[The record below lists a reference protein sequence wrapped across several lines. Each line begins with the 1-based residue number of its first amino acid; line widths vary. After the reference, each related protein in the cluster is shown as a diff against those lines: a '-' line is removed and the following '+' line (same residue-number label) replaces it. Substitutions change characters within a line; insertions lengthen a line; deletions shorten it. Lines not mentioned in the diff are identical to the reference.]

1 MFTEP
6 ESGGALPR
14 NDPLP
19 VEHLQLP
26 PDVTECLRRAEVSTV
41 VDAVQVPDTGPALP
55 TEVQAALGA
64 ATHSLR
70 ASTRHGEVDWLH
82 YWRLR
87 QFEFHHLA
95 AALPELDLLAS
106 QSGLAPVN
114 RTTLGNAGAMLEA
127 SGIRTLAQLVGSLR
141 SGIAPVR
148 GLGKVKLDALFAKLI
163 HWAAE
168 VSAGSIPEPL
178 AQLAA
183 PTSEEK
189 APTVL
194 GDEARSLPIGI
205 LQLGP
210 KGEWLRQAGYVRV
223 GDLADAEPG
232 VLRRIDAVGPR
243 TVRLIDERLNQL
255 AVASSSEGIDWHRYS
270 ELTGMPLV
278 PAEPVTSGTQLLS
291 ILPQIFSEISAGL
304 RDDGYRDIFW
314 NRVIRGRD
322 EQATLD
328 EIARRSDPPVTRE
341 RIRQKEQKLLGQ
353 LTGALIWDR
362 DARLGIQFHPSFARI
377 WRDAAAE
384 FEGVDEIAFD
394 EFVSRLSHIWGVPV
408 AELAPHLP
416 FIVALVTGE
425 AMMPVGFRAGA
436 RLPPQLFALQ
446 PETAAIRLDLL
457 RLGKTGVRLADRNI
471 FSFGAYVEAVAGGQ
485 LPAPF
490 LEPLLSMAAAVD
502 ADGRFCWTRYR
513 AGRGLPEVP
522 SSPPVD
528 AAAFVA
534 DFCATICSLLEALYD
549 DGRAS
554 RIFEMRTSHP
564 VRTRMTLEEVASML
578 GTYASSVKRDE
589 TEALKLLHEILA
601 GRRFCDLPVW
611 IRYEWLVWF
620 DDARSEY
627 DAVGD
632 DYIHF
637 VDRLSRR
644 WDLVPSEAETAA
656 AGLWAILS
664 GYPEGRRVSR
674 LKEPVEQ
681 PVPDYQVAPARIMLR
696 GFRRLH

>member
-1 MFTEP
+1 M
-6 ESGGALPR
+6 R
-14 NDPLP
+14 NGPLP

-26 PDVTECLRRAEVSTV
+26 PDVTDCLRAAEVSTV
-41 VDAVQVPDTGPALP
+41 ADAVRVPDTGSALP

-64 ATHSLR
+64 AVHSLR

-106 QSGLAPVN
+106 QSGLTPVN

-127 SGIRTLAQLVGSLR
+127 SGIRTLAQLVGGLKT
-141 SGIAPVR
+141 GIAPVR

-178 AQLAA
+178 ARFPA
-183 PTSEEK
+183 PTWEET
-189 APTVL
+189 APAVL
-194 GDEARSLPIGI
+194 GDEARSLPVGI

-210 KGEWLRQAGYVRV
+210 KGEWLRQAGYLRV
-223 GDLADAEPG
+223 GDLADADPG

-243 TVRLIDERLNQL
+243 TVRLIGERLNQL
-255 AVASSSEGIDWHRYS
+255 AAASSSDGIDWRRYS

-278 PAEPVTSGTQLLS
+278 PTEPVTSGTELLL
-291 ILPQIFSEISAGL
+291 ILPQIFSDISVGL

-314 NRVIRGRD
+314 NRVVRGRD

-328 EIARRSDPPVTRE
+328 EIAKRSDPPVTRE
-341 RIRQKEQKLLGQ
+341 RIRQKEQKLLAQ

-362 DARLGIQFHPSFARI
+362 DARLGIQFHPSFARF
-377 WRDAAAE
+377 WCEAASE

-394 EFVSRLSHIWGVPV
+394 EFVSRLSHIWGVTV

-425 AMMPVGFRAGA
+425 SMMPVGFRAGA

-446 PETAAIRLDLL
+446 SDAAEIRLDLL
-457 RLGKTGVRLADRNI
+457 RLGKAGTRLADRNI
-471 FSFGAYVEAVAGGQ
+471 FSFGAYVEAVAAGK

-490 LEPLLSMAAAVD
+490 LEPLLSIAAAVD

-513 AGRGLPEVP
+513 EGCGLPEVP

-534 DFCATICSLLEALYD
+534 AFSATICTLLEALYD

-554 RIFEMRTSHP
+554 RIFEMRTRHP

-578 GTYASSVKRDE
+578 GTYSSTVKRDE
-589 TEALKLLHEILA
+589 TEALKLLHEVLV

-611 IRYEWLVWF
+611 LRYEWLVWF
-620 DDARSEY
+620 DDARREY
-627 DAVGD
+627 VAAGD

-637 VDRLSRR
+637 VDRLSRH
-644 WDLVPSEAETAA
+644 WDLLPPEAEKAA

-664 GYPEGRRVSR
+664 GYPEGRRISR
-674 LKEPVEQ
+674 RKQSVEQ
-681 PVPDYQVAPARIMLR
+681 PAQGYEVAPARITLR

>member
-1 MFTEP
+1 MFTET
-6 ESGGALPR
+6 ESGHAPPR

-26 PDVTECLRRAEVSTV
+26 ADVTGCLRGAGVSTV
-41 VDAVQVPDTGPALP
+41 ADAVRVSDKDPARP

-64 ATHSLR
+64 AIHSLR
-70 ASTRHGEVDWLH
+70 ASSRHGEVDWLH

-106 QSGLAPVN
+106 QSGLTPVN

-127 SGIRTLAQLVGSLR
+127 SGIRTLAQLVGGLK

-168 VSAGSIPEPL
+168 VSAGSIPESL
-178 AQLAA
+178 ARFSA
-183 PTSEEK
+183 PMSEDK
-189 APTVL
+189 APAVL

-210 KGEWLRQAGYVRV
+210 KGEWLRQAGYIRV

-255 AVASSSEGIDWHRYS
+255 AVASSSDGIDWRRYA

-278 PAEPVTSGTQLLS
+278 PADPVMSGTELLS
-291 ILPQIFSEISAGL
+291 ILPQIFSDISRGL

-328 EIARRSDPPVTRE
+328 EIAKRSDPPVTRE
-341 RIRQKEQKLLGQ
+341 RIRQKEQKLLTQ

-362 DARLGIQFHPSFARI
+362 DARLGIQFHPSFARF
-377 WRDAAAE
+377 WREAAAE

-394 EFVSRLSHIWGVPV
+394 EFVSRLSSVWHVAV
-408 AELAPHLP
+408 AELAPLLP

-446 PETAAIRLDLL
+446 PEAAGIRLDCL
-457 RLGKTGVRLADRNI
+457 RLGKAGTRLADRNI
-471 FSFGAYVEAVAGGQ
+471 FSFGAYVEAVAAGK

-490 LEPLLSMAAAVD
+490 LEPLLSMSAAVD

-513 AGRGLPEVP
+513 AGCGLPEVP
-522 SSPPVD
+522 SCSPVD

-534 DFCATICSLLEALYD
+534 AFSATVCTLLEALYD

-554 RIFEMRTSHP
+554 KIFEMRTRHP

-578 GTYASSVKRDE
+578 GTYSSTVKRDE
-589 TEALKLLHEILA
+589 TEALKLLHEILV

-611 IRYEWLVWF
+611 IGNEWLVWF
-620 DDARSEY
+620 DDARREY
-627 DAVGD
+627 VAAGD
-632 DYIHF
+632 DYLHF
-637 VDRLSRR
+637 VDRLSRH
-644 WDLVPSEAETAA
+644 WDLLPPEAEKAA

-664 GYPEGRRVSR
+664 GYPEGRRISR
-674 LKEPVEQ
+674 LKQSVEQ